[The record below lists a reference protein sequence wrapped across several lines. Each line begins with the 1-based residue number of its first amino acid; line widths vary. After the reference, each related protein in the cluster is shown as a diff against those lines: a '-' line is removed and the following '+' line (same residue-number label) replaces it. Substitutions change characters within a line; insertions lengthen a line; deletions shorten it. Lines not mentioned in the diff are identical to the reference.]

1 MFVGHLY
8 TGENRDDR
16 ESWQHLGQATPD
28 PLDRVYRKQG
38 GVVDP
43 RKIRSEFFENLDDE
57 VTHVDMAMAMCH
69 LIESGVVVY
78 DENMDVKKTGKAGW

>member
-1 MFVGHLY
+1 MTVSRGNISDKQLRTRLIEY
-8 TGENRDDR
+8 IE
-16 ESWQHLGQATPD
+16 
-28 PLDRVYRKQG
+28 KQG